1 MRKEIKHDMHLL
13 TAKLLEAQI
22 NLGLEPSF
30 EISWNELLHVL
41 SDDTSVHETKWKELK
56 GQAMDFDYEQ
66 SQDFVSS
73 SSRLVNFNLL
83 LD

>member
-1 MRKEIKHDMHLL
+1 MRKEIKHDIHLL

-30 EISWNELLHVL
+30 EISWNELMQVL
-41 SDDTSVHETKWKELK
+41 SDETSVRGTNWKQLK

-73 SSRLVNFNLL
+73 SSIN
-83 LD
+83 